1 VSFSANSSLSSS
13 SQSRSQCE
21 HLSSNGEIE
30 AGGLLSP
37 KSKFALL
44 EKRIDEFCSFCE
56 KVVLRALL
64 FGCFIY
70 EAGKFLARMLQ
81 K

>member
-1 VSFSANSSLSSS
+1 
-13 SQSRSQCE
+13 
-21 HLSSNGEIE
+21 
-30 AGGLLSP
+30 LSP